1 MVDNANEAMRAA
13 EVAMKN
19 ATTEAMLRL
28 LRNFSI
34 GMRRQ
39 AATGSR
45 GLNRKQSYGLGLLP
59 SARRHA
65 WSRTPSSYS
74 AHSDQRY
81 SSSQLPSLSSNCPI
95 AIEQPRRQ
103 RIRGLEGR

>member
-1 MVDNANEAMRAA
+1 MRRRAA
-13 EVAMKN
+13 A
-19 ATTEAMLRL
+19 
-28 LRNFSI
+28 
-34 GMRRQ
+34 
-39 AATGSR
+39 GSR

-81 SSSQLPSLSSNCPI
+81 VLFVAPKPLEQLSD
-95 AIEQPRRQ
+95 RH
-103 RIRGLEGR
+103 